1 MKNFSWQAP
10 EYSYGKKSRDWYWTV
25 GIISAA
31 LVATAVIFGN
41 VLFGVVIAVGAFT
54 LTMFA
59 SRRPDTITVEIND
72 KGITAGKTLYP
83 FSAIESF
90 SMDEDGGTGRRLIIK
105 SKKMFVPII
114 AVPISSEQNTDNLRS
129 FLAAHLKEEAF
140 ERGVMQTLFD
150 RLGF

>member
-10 EYSYGKKSRDWYWTV
+10 EYHHTVKTKDWYWTI

-31 LVATAVIFGN
+31 LVITAVIFGN
-41 VLFGVVIAVGAFT
+41 VLFGLVIAIGTFT

-59 SRRPDTITVEIND
+59 SRKPDIISAEVSE
-72 KGITAGKTLYP
+72 KGIVVNKTLYP

-90 SMDEDGGTGRRLIIK
+90 SIDESHHHGPRLIIK
-105 SKKMFVPII
+105 SKKVIVPLI
-114 AVPISSEQNTDNLRS
+114 AVPLADIDLEDLHT
-129 FLAAHLKEEAF
+129 FLSTHLKDEVF
-140 ERGVMQTLFD
+140 EQGLMQTIFD